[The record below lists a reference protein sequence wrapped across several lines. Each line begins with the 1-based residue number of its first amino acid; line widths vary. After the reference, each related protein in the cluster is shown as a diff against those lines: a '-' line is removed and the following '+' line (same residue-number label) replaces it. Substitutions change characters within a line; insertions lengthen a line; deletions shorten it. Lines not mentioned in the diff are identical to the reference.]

1 MDDPR
6 EVSQKKRPMNTAQ
19 EKRLLLIENTPKDAQ
34 MVIDILKE
42 TSGQF
47 GIKLAQTI
55 SEGFELLQR
64 QQFDLMLLD
73 LFISDGFGVQM
84 LDTIIARF
92 PQLPIIV
99 LTNAEDAQMAAE
111 AVKKGAQDSLI
122 KGETSPGVLIRAI
135 NYAIWRKQ
143 SQLTLQR
150 TVQAL
155 KEANKKILDQQKSVI
170 EEERLKMMLQM
181 AGATAHELN
190 QPLMSLLGYL
200 ELIELEEEPK
210 ENYLD
215 GIKKAGERISNI
227 VKKIQSIRLDC
238 VIPHTGG
245 PGIVNF
251 DQSITLLSIED
262 SDQDFG
268 RLAKVLENQPQVNL
282 IRAVTLKEAFIKL
295 NQYQVELIFLDHV
308 LPDGTSFDFIKKLKE
323 KEMQIPVVVIT
334 GQGDEMVAS
343 QIIQAG
349 AYDYINKNHLNL
361 PSVARIVKNAMEKFH
376 LKKEMQKAFDRL
388 AEMAT
393 KDELT
398 GLYNRRLMYESLDRE
413 MQRVERYDGDLAC
426 LMIDLDHFKQINDT
440 FGHLFGDTVLKEFS
454 ASLLDLVR
462 STDLIFR
469 YGGEEFALL
478 LPETNL
484 YGCLQMAEKIRSHF
498 EQKRYSH
505 DTKSV
510 VITVSIGVAAV
521 IHHQVKEGQTL
532 LTYADKA
539 LYTAKA
545 NGRNQVQIYSDVMGE
560 DGQSPAIPMNHVKN
574 QIKLLLDKTR
584 KSAIASIERLV
595 TDRSQQGHE
604 PETQRAITCLE
615 LLSKKLNFPSAIVE
629 TLKQSARLHDY
640 LQVILMEGL
649 MCKQTPLSNAEKAEI
664 EDHPNAIAEM
674 VDLFDFFN
682 DIRQILLYH
691 HERYDGSGYPEGLC
705 GDQIPIGARL
715 LSVVNAF
722 VAMTSDKSY
731 RGRLSD
737 MQVLQELVHG
747 AETQFD
753 PVMVAMVLEMIEE
766 YHLLGVDDKAIAH
779 ARKRVRTIC
788 EGSNASL
795 KNLICQTV
803 NDDLENLNICGD
815 Q

>member
-1 MDDPR
+1 M
-6 EVSQKKRPMNTAQ
+6 KTAQ
-19 EKRLLLIENTPKDAQ
+19 EIRLLLIENTLADAQ

-47 GIKLAQTI
+47 GIKLAHTI
-55 SEGFELLQR
+55 SEGLEMLQQQKFDVTLLN
-64 QQFDLMLLD
+64 LSL
-73 LFISDGFGVQM
+73 SDGSGVQM
-84 LDTIIARF
+84 VDTILARF

-99 LTNAEDAQMAAE
+99 LADADDAQTAAE
-111 AVKKGAQDSLI
+111 AIRKGAQDSLV
-122 KGETSPGVLIRAI
+122 KGETPPGVLIRAI

-200 ELIELEEEPK
+200 ELIELEEGSN
-210 ENYLD
+210 ENYLA
-215 GIKKAGERISNI
+215 GIKKAGKRISGI

-238 VIPHTGG
+238 VIPHAKG
-245 PGIVNF
+245 PETVNLE
-251 DQSITLLSIED
+251 QNITLLSLED

-268 RLAKVLENQPQVNL
+268 RLAEILKNQPQVNL
-282 IRAVTLKEAFIKL
+282 LRAVTLKEAFQIIDKHP
-295 NQYQVELIFLDHV
+295 VELIFLDHV
-308 LPDGTSFDFIKKLKE
+308 LPDGTSFDFMRKLKE
-323 KEMQIPVVVIT
+323 KEEQIPVVVIT

-349 AYDYINKNHLNL
+349 AYDYINKSHLNL
-361 PSVARIVKNAMEKFH
+361 PSVSRIVKNAMEKFH
-376 LKKEMQKAFDRL
+376 LKREMQKAFDRL

-398 GLYNRRLMYESLDRE
+398 GLLNRRLMYESLNRE
-413 MQRVERYDGDLAC
+413 MQRVERYDSDLAC

-440 FGHLFGDTVLKEFS
+440 YGHLFGDTVLKEFS
-454 ASLLDLVR
+454 ASLQELVR

-478 LPETNL
+478 LSETNL
-484 YGCLQMAEKIRSHF
+484 YGCLQIAEKIRSHF
-498 EQKRYSH
+498 EQKHYSH
-505 DTKSV
+505 ETNSV
-510 VITVSIGVAAV
+510 VITVSIGVASV
-521 IHHQVKEGQTL
+521 KHHHIEEGQTL

-539 LYTAKA
+539 LYHAKA
-545 NGRNQVQIYSDVMGE
+545 NGRNQVQIYSDAIGE
-560 DGQSPAIPMNHVKN
+560 DGQTPAVPLNHVKN

-595 TDRSQQGHE
+595 TDRSQLDHQT
-604 PETQRAITCLE
+604 ETQRVITCLE
-615 LLSKKLNFPSAIVE
+615 LLAKKLNFPTAIVE

-640 LQVILMEGL
+640 LEVILMEGL
-649 MCKQTPLSNAEKAEI
+649 MHKQAPLSNAEKAEI

-674 VDLFDFFN
+674 VDLFDFFS
-682 DIRQILLYH
+682 DIRQVLLYH
-691 HERYDGSGYPEGLC
+691 HERYDGSGYPEGLY
-705 GDQIPIGARL
+705 GDQIPLGARL

-722 VAMTSDKSY
+722 VAMTSEKSY

-737 MQVLQELVHG
+737 EQVLQELARG

-753 PVMVAMVLEMIEE
+753 PVMVAMVLEIIEE
-766 YHLLGVDDKAIAH
+766 YHLLDVDEKAIKQ
-779 ARKRVRTIC
+779 ARRKVRTIC
-788 EGSNASL
+788 EKSSASL

-803 NDDLENLNICGD
+803 SNDMEKLNICGD